1 MNGFYRMD
9 HGQPKASRLEPLS
22 LRPREAA
29 ASLGVSLSTLE
40 RLTKSG
46 EIGVVRLGRC
56 RLYEIDE
63 LKAWLSRNRAG
74 GRVVGQEVAS

>member
-1 MNGFYRMD
+1 MANSFYR
-9 HGQPKASRLEPLS
+9 PPAARTLPEPLS

-46 EIGVVRLGRC
+46 EILVVRLGRC
-56 RLYEIDE
+56 RLYEIEE
-63 LKAWLSRNRAG
+63 LKAWLARNRAG
-74 GRVVGQEVAS
+74 GLTACQEVAS